1 MMSPE
6 ILLFWGL
13 LCAQRLLQRCPC
25 EVYLQ
30 YLLENTENETK
41 TFQGK
46 VVKIDSKLM
55 MKSDLKNEQENC
67 STAP

>member
-13 LCAQRLLQRCPC
+13 LCARRLLQRCPC

-30 YLLENTENETK
+30 YLLENTENQTK
-41 TFQGK
+41 TYQGQ
-46 VVKIDSKLM
+46 VVKIDSKPM
-55 MKSDLKNEQENC
+55 MKFDLKNEQ
-67 STAP
+67 